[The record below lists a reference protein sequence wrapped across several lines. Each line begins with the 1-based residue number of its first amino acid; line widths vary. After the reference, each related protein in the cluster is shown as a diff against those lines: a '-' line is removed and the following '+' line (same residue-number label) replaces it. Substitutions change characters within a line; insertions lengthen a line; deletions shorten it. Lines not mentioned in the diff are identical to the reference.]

1 MARMEPEEFGDR
13 ELVGVFI
20 ASTLGEARRAE
31 ALLTERGVHY
41 VVEVEP
47 LGRTVFGS
55 RRNMAAFYVEV
66 SQAEYCGSELVA
78 AGLGLGVLIEK
89 A

>member
-1 MARMEPEEFGDR
+1 MEPEGFGDR
-13 ELVGVFI
+13 ELVQVFI
-20 ASTLGEARRAE
+20 ASTLAEARRAE

-55 RRNMAAFYVEV
+55 PRNVAAFYVEV
-66 SQAEYCGSELVA
+66 GQAVYCGSKLVA
-78 AGLGLGVLIEK
+78 GGLGLGVLIEK